1 MMNGAMDVIK
11 KLFIEGYASVNMSMG
26 IILGCIICT
35 LILAVYVFVVYKW
48 IHKNE
53 FYNKNFNLS
62 LIALAVITAAVILTI
77 QSNIVV
83 SLGMVGALSIVRFRT
98 AIKDPLDL
106 VFLFWSIGIG
116 IICGAGFAA
125 IAVITSIALTIVI
138 FIFSNIHGVKE
149 SQLLVVNADSYDI
162 ETQIME
168 IVNAHCDYVKLR
180 AKTMSK
186 NDINL
191 AIEVKVKD
199 QKEMMDGL
207 VTLKAITSLSLLEHD
222 GDVTV

>member
-1 MMNGAMDVIK
+1 MNESMDIMK
-11 KLFIEGYASVNMSMG
+11 QLFLEGYASVNMNMG
-26 IILGCIICT
+26 IILGCVICT
-35 LILAVYVFVVYKW
+35 LVLAIYVFVVYKW

-138 FIFSNIHGVKE
+138 FIFSNIHGAKE
-149 SQLLVVNADSYDI
+149 SQLLVVNADTHDI
-162 ETQIME
+162 ESQIME
-168 IVNAHCDYVKLR
+168 IVEEHCDYVHLR

-191 AIEVKVKD
+191 AIEVKVRD
-199 QKEMMDGL
+199 QKEMMDEL

-222 GDVTV
+222 GEVTV